1 MFEIGIKMTLVL
13 FFIFILMYGLI
24 FLYRVLMKNE
34 KIEKMIKIASEQQR
48 IIVKSRAKVSP
59 KHMIAIVE
67 IDGKEMAI
75 GLSEANISLLDVPLK
90 EKR

>member
-1 MFEIGIKMTLVL
+1 MLEIGVKMTVVLVFVL
-13 FFIFILMYGLI
+13 ILMYGL
-24 FLYRVLMKNE
+24 VLSFRLLAKNE
-34 KIEKMIKIASEQQR
+34 KVENLMKLASEQQR
-48 IIVKSRAKVSP
+48 IVVKSRAKISP

-67 IDGKEMAI
+67 IDGKEMAV